1 MNRES
6 KSNWEK
12 AILKVFQVNNNQA
25 TLQTLYRQVPKFIS
39 DSSSEDIQ
47 HTIRAYLSR
56 LKQKNIIEQIGESS
70 YSLHQKQSLS
80 RHKNYEIL
88 NLIGYGLAKFEI
100 GFIKCFGFK
109 TKTAFYSYMI
119 NLGIAETIGTIK
131 NRQDLFDPFFENKRK
146 GWWQKGDTYL
156 HRKVLIDSLFGKF
169 DLFDFCNIVK
179 LFIKEKYNVTD
190 LITEKPSPIIKSRFK
205 QLQTTGLEAEE
216 YFVNNFRSLDQFKSG
231 QLEDARILG
240 DGYDFQIDVDQQY
253 FLVEVKRVKTNYGG
267 LRLTEKE
274 FYSARQYKN
283 QFALVVISNL
293 IDVPKINAF
302 FNPMDNFQFSK
313 KIISTHQTNYHIGAK
328 NW

>member
-1 MNRES
+1 MER
-6 KSNWEK
+6 
-12 AILKVFQVNNNQA
+12 QA
-25 TLQTLYRQVPKFIS
+25 NTK
-39 DSSSEDIQ
+39 
-47 HTIRAYLSR
+47 
-56 LKQKNIIEQIGESS
+56 
-70 YSLHQKQSLS
+70 
-80 RHKNYEIL
+80 HKNYELL
-88 NLIGYGLAKFEI
+88 NLIGYGLAKFDI
-100 GFIKCFGFK
+100 SFIKCFGFK
-109 TKTAFYSYMI
+109 SKTEFYNYI
-119 NLGIAETIGTIK
+119 VQLGIAETIGTVK

-169 DLFDFCNIVK
+169 DQFEFCNIVK
-179 LFIKEKYNVTD
+179 LFIKEKYKVTD

-231 QLEDARILG
+231 QIEDARILG
-240 DGYDFQIDVDQQY
+240 DGYDFQIDVDHQY
-253 FLVEVKRVKTNYGG
+253 FLVEVKGIKTNYGG

-274 FYSARQYKN
+274 FYSARQHKN

-293 IDVPKINAF
+293 INIPKISAF

-313 KIISTHQTNYHIGAK
+313 KIISTQQANYHIGAK